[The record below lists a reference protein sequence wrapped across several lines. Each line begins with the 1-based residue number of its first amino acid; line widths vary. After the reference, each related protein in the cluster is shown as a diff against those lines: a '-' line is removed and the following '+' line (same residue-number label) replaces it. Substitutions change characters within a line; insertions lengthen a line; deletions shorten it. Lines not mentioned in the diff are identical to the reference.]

1 MEGQRTLEIMNTWP
15 FWVVGGLL
23 VVWVLFQAVLYV
35 RLSFKEAERIG
46 FPTSKLKTAMGN
58 GAFAAIGPSMAS
70 IAVLIALMAVLGG
83 PVAWHRDAVIGAPQ
97 TDLAAA
103 TIGAEA
109 VMGAGMGL
117 GGDNFTLEA
126 AANAMLI
133 MALNGAGWLIVIT
146 IFTPHL
152 ETMRIKMSGGDAVWL
167 GLLSTGATLGVF
179 GNFSAIRLVMGA
191 DHAIGVIVAFVVQFV
206 LDKLGDMK
214 NENDEFKYK
223 WLRSYALGFSIAAG
237 LFAAAV
243 VGANL

>member
-1 MEGQRTLEIMNTWP
+1 MTQGQLTLQVMNSWP

-23 VVWVLFQAVLYV
+23 VVWVLIQAVLYV
-35 RLSFKEAERIG
+35 RLAYKEADRIG
-46 FPTSKLKTAMGN
+46 FEKKKLKTAMGN

-103 TIGAEA
+103 TIGAETI
-109 VMGAGMGL
+109 MGEGAGL

-126 AANAMLI
+126 AAMAMLI
-133 MALNGAGWLIVIT
+133 MALNGAGWLIIII

-152 ETMRIKMSGGDAVWL
+152 EKLRIKMSGGDAVWL

-179 GNFSAIRLVMGA
+179 GNFTAIRLVMGG
-191 DHAIGVIVAFVVQFV
+191 DHMTGAVVAFAIQFV
-206 LDKLGDMK
+206 LDKWGAK
-214 NENDEFKYK
+214 KFE
-223 WLRSYALGFSIAAG
+223 WLKAYALGFSLAGG
-237 LFAAAV
+237 LFAAAF
-243 VGANL
+243 VGAM

>member
-1 MEGQRTLEIMNTWP
+1 MEGQHTLEVMNSWP

-23 VVWVLFQAVLYV
+23 VVWVLIQAILYV

-46 FPTSKLKTAMGN
+46 FPTKKLKTAMGN

-103 TIGAEA
+103 TIGVQALGFEE
-109 VMGAGMGL
+109 L
-117 GGDNFTLEA
+117 GGPNFTLEA
-126 AANAMLI
+126 AAIALLI
-133 MALNGAGWLIVIT
+133 MAINGAGWLIIIT

-152 ETMRIKMSGGDAVWL
+152 ETMRIKMSGGDAIWL

-179 GNFSAIRLVMGA
+179 GNFSAQRLVMGS
-191 DHAIGVIVAFVVQFV
+191 DHAVGVIVAFVVQFS
-206 LDKLGDMK
+206 LDKWGVQRF
-214 NENDEFKYK
+214 N
-223 WLRSYALGFSIAAG
+223 WLKSYSLGFSLAAG